1 MNIGFD
7 IDGTLT
13 NERFE
18 DIHAQATNNNQALE
32 RYIVKM
38 LDFTPSKYMRI
49 LRDALRLGDSVFII
63 SFRWQEW
70 EETTYQWFKSC
81 GIQKEQIKWF
91 FSPPELHTD
100 SPEEYRQKVV
110 GYKTQILQK
119 NSIDVYY
126 EDTDFLVEE
135 LRKTCPNTLI
145 IHAKLAK
152 VERR

>member
-1 MNIGFD
+1 MNVGFD

-18 DIHAQATNNNQALE
+18 DIHIQAVNNKQALE

-49 LRDALRLGDSVFII
+49 LRDALCFGDSVFII

-70 EETTYQWFKSC
+70 AETTYKWFESR
-81 GIQKEQIKWF
+81 GIMKDRIKWF
-91 FSPPELHTD
+91 FSPPELRTD

-110 GYKTQILQK
+110 GYKSQILQA
-119 NSIDVYY
+119 NAINVYY

-152 VERR
+152 DESH